1 MTEKKNVPPRGF
13 FFSGER
19 SGGGMRITFGAVV
32 SVSELAGER
41 ILLVSHGGKVEI
53 SGEGL
58 ELTVF
63 EGRAVEVVGAV
74 REVKF
79 IYGKN

>member
-1 MTEKKNVPPRGF
+1 MTERKNVPPRSF

-19 SGGGMRITFGAVV
+19 AGGGIRITVGAVV
-32 SVSELAGER
+32 SVSELTKER
-41 ILLVSHGGKVEI
+41 ILLVSHGGRIEI
-53 SGEGL
+53 SGERL

-63 EGRAVEVVGAV
+63 EGRAVEITGTV
-74 REVKF
+74 RGVKF